1 MPPEHEARARV
12 LYDHE
17 SEETGRRRHAVADWG
32 VGEDI
37 FDRMPSR
44 RFARADRRAAHSG
57 TVVISRE
64 PEAVRVDVEPGAEPW
79 AEPRREPARAQAEPA
94 EPAPRFARA
103 EAAPEREVDQWRE
116 DQPRRER
123 AVESWLDAE
132 PAPHRF
138 ERAQPEAAPA
148 EPSVRLVAATARPE
162 PARVPSAPDELAAR
176 RTVVISGHPGGL
188 PAARPARPPKTAI
201 ERVGTRPDRIV
212 AYAVALGF
220 LLVLIAVLTTGQ

>member
-1 MPPEHEARARV
+1 MAPEHEARLRV

-17 SEETGRRRHAVADWG
+17 SEETGRRRRAVADWG

-44 RFARADRRAAHSG
+44 RFTRSERRSAHSG

-64 PEAVRVDVEPGAEPW
+64 PEVVHGEVEPRRFAREPEPRVER
-79 AEPRREPARAQAEPA
+79 AAPEPRREREIESWAEEESWHAPEPRRAESGLAGPGRAETALAQPGRAEHGLAEP
-94 EPAPRFARA
+94 PA
-103 EAAPEREVDQWRE
+103 
-116 DQPRRER
+116 
-123 AVESWLDAE
+123 
-132 PAPHRF
+132 
-138 ERAQPEAAPA
+138 
-148 EPSVRLVAATARPE
+148 RLVAASATPVRTASVVEE
-162 PARVPSAPDELAAR
+162 PRDR

-188 PAARPARPPKTAI
+188 PVARPARPPKTAL
-201 ERVGTRPDRIV
+201 ERVGARPDRIV